1 MMIHPAAVIY
11 PGAQIDEGV
20 EIGPYAVIGANV
32 RIGKGT
38 KIGASAV
45 VDGWTTIG
53 ENNRIS
59 QLASI
64 GAPPQ
69 DIKYKGEP
77 TTLEIGNNNIIREF
91 VTMHLGSP
99 SGAGR
104 TVVGSNNMFM
114 SYSHIAHDCS
124 VGNNV
129 IMANS
134 ATLAGHV
141 TVENNVIFGG
151 LCAVHQFTRIG
162 EFAMIGGGT
171 MIGQDILPYTI
182 ATSEERRA
190 AKLRGLNLIGL
201 KRNGFSEDLI
211 RDIKTMYKTVV
222 LSGLKLPDAVV
233 RIRNLV
239 KQSPQ
244 RDHFLEF
251 IEGTKRGICK
261 K

>member
-1 MMIHPAAVIY
+1 MIHSTAIIHK
-11 PGAQIDEGV
+11 GAQIAEEV
-20 EIGPYAVIGANV
+20 EIGPYAIIGANV
-32 RIGKGT
+32 KIGKGT
-38 KIGASAV
+38 VIGSNTV
-45 VDGWTTIG
+45 IDGWTTIG

-59 QLASI
+59 QLVSL

-69 DIKYKGEP
+69 DLKYKGEEV
-77 TTLEIGNNNIIREF
+77 TLEIGDGNIIREF

-99 SGAGR
+99 SGGGK
-104 TVVGSNNMFM
+104 TIVGSRNMFM
-114 SYSHIAHDCS
+114 NYVHIAHDCR

-141 TVENNVIFGG
+141 LVENNVIFGG

-182 ATSEERRA
+182 ATSEEKRA
-190 AKLRGLNLIGL
+190 ARLRGLNLIGL
-201 KRNGFSEDLI
+201 KRNGFSEELI

-222 LSGLKLPDAVV
+222 LSGLKLPDAIV
-233 RIRNLV
+233 RIQNLV

-251 IEGTKRGICK
+251 IDGSKRGICK

>member
-1 MMIHPAAVIY
+1 MIHPTAVIY
-11 PGAQIDEGV
+11 PGAELAEDV
-20 EIGPYAVIGANV
+20 EVGPHAVIGANV
-32 RIGKGT
+32 KIGRGT
-38 KIGASAV
+38 KVGANTV
-45 VDGWTTIG
+45 IDGWTTIG
-53 ENNRIS
+53 ENNKIS
-59 QLASI
+59 QLVSV

-69 DIKYKGEP
+69 DIKYKGEA
-77 TTLEIGNNNIIREF
+77 TTLDIGDNNIIREF
-91 VTMHLGSP
+91 VTLHLGSP
-99 SGAGR
+99 GGGGK

-114 SYSHIAHDCS
+114 SYSHIAHDCH

-151 LCAVHQFTRIG
+151 LCAIHQFTRIG

-171 MIGQDILPYTI
+171 MVGQDILPYTI

-201 KRNGFSEDLI
+201 KRNGFSEELI

-222 LSGLKLPDAVV
+222 LSGLKLPDAIV

-239 KQSPQ
+239 KESPQ

-251 IEGTKRGICK
+251 IEGSKRGICK

>member
-1 MMIHPAAVIY
+1 MIHPTAVIY

-20 EIGPYAVIGANV
+20 EIGPNAVIGGNV
-32 RIGKGT
+32 
-38 KIGASAV
+38 KIGRGTRVGAGAV
-45 VDGWTTIG
+45 IDGWTTIG
-53 ENNRIS
+53 ENNKIS
-59 QLASI
+59 QLASV

-77 TTLEIGNNNIIREF
+77 TTLEIGNNNVIREF
-91 VTMHLGSP
+91 VTIHCGSP
-99 SGAGR
+99 SGTGR
-104 TVVGSNNMFM
+104 TVVGNSNMFM
-114 SYSHIAHDCS
+114 SYSHIAHDCV
-124 VGNNV
+124 VGSNV

-141 TVENNVIFGG
+141 MVENNVIFGG

-211 RDIKTMYKTVV
+211 RDIKTMYKTIV
-222 LSGLKLPDAVV
+222 LSGLKLPDAVE

>member
-1 MMIHPAAVIY
+1 MIHSTAIIHQ
-11 PGAQIDEGV
+11 GAEIAEDV
-20 EIGPYAVIGANV
+20 EIGPYTVIGANV
-32 RIGKGT
+32 KIGKGT
-38 KIGASAV
+38 IIGSNTV
-45 VDGWTTIG
+45 IDGWTTIG

-59 QLASI
+59 QMVSL

-69 DIKYKGEP
+69 DIKYKGEEV
-77 TTLEIGNNNIIREF
+77 TLEIGDGNIIREF

-99 SGAGR
+99 SGGGK
-104 TVVGSNNMFM
+104 TIVGSRNMFM
-114 SYSHIAHDCS
+114 NYVHIAHDCRI
-124 VGNNV
+124 GNNI

-141 TVENNVIFGG
+141 LVENNVIFGG

-171 MIGQDILPYTI
+171 MVGQDILPYTI
-182 ATSEERRA
+182 ATSEEKRA

-201 KRNGFSEDLI
+201 KRNGFSDDLI

-222 LSGLKLPDAVV
+222 LSGLKQPDAVV
-233 RIRNLV
+233 RIQNLV
-239 KQSPQ
+239 KPSPQ
-244 RDHFLEF
+244 RDHFLAF
-251 IEGTKRGICK
+251 MEGSKRGICK

>member
-1 MMIHPAAVIY
+1 MIHSTAVIY
-11 PGAQIDEGV
+11 PGAELAADV
-20 EIGPYAVIGANV
+20 EVGPHAVIGANV
-32 RIGKGT
+32 KIGKGT
-38 KIGASAV
+38 IIGANTV
-45 VDGWTTIG
+45 IDGWTTIG

-59 QLASI
+59 QLVSI

-69 DIKYKGEP
+69 DIKYKGEA
-77 TTLEIGNNNIIREF
+77 TTLEIGDGNIIREF

-99 SGAGR
+99 SGSGKT
-104 TVVGSNNMFM
+104 TVGNKNMFM
-114 SYSHIAHDCS
+114 SYVHIAHDCR

-151 LCAVHQFTRIG
+151 LCAIHQFTRIG
-162 EFAMIGGGT
+162 EFSMIGGGT
-171 MIGQDILPYTI
+171 MVGQDILPYTI
-182 ATSEERRA
+182 ATSEEKRA

-201 KRNGFSEDLI
+201 KRNGFSDELI

-233 RIRNLV
+233 RITNLV

-251 IEGTKRGICK
+251 IEGSKRGICK

>member
-1 MMIHPAAVIY
+1 MIHSTAIIA
-11 PGAQIDEGV
+11 PGAEIAGDVQ
-20 EIGPYAVIGANV
+20 IGPYAVIGANV

-38 KIGASAV
+38 TVGAHTV
-45 VDGWTTIG
+45 IDGWTTIG

-59 QLASI
+59 QMVSL

-69 DIKYKGEP
+69 DIKYKGEEV
-77 TTLEIGNNNIIREF
+77 TLEIGDSNIIREF

-99 SGAGR
+99 SGGGK
-104 TVVGSNNMFM
+104 TVVGSRNMFM
-114 SYSHIAHDCS
+114 NYVHIAHDCN

-141 TVENNVIFGG
+141 LVENNVIFGG
-151 LCAVHQFTRIG
+151 LCAIHQFTRIG

-171 MIGQDILPYTI
+171 MVGQDILPYTI
-182 ATSEERRA
+182 ATSEEKRSAR
-190 AKLRGLNLIGL
+190 LRGLNLIGL
-201 KRNGFSEDLI
+201 KRNGFSDELI
-211 RDIKTMYKTVV
+211 RDIKTMYKTIV
-222 LSGLKLPDAVV
+222 LSGLKLPDAIV
-233 RIRNLV
+233 RIQNLV

-251 IEGTKRGICK
+251 IDGSKRGICK

>member
-1 MMIHPAAVIY
+1 MIHSTAIIHK
-11 PGAQIDEGV
+11 GAEIAEGV

-32 RIGKGT
+32 KIGKGT
-38 KIGASAV
+38 VIGSNTV
-45 VDGWTTIG
+45 IDGWTTIG

-59 QLASI
+59 QLVSL

-69 DIKYKGEP
+69 DIKYKGEEV
-77 TTLEIGNNNIIREF
+77 TLEIGDGNWIREF

-99 SGAGR
+99 SGGGK
-104 TVVGSNNMFM
+104 TVVGSRNMFM
-114 SYSHIAHDCS
+114 NYVHIAHDCK

-141 TVENNVIFGG
+141 LVENNVIFGG

-182 ATSEERRA
+182 ATSEEKRA

-201 KRNGFSEDLI
+201 KRNGFSDDLI

-222 LSGLKLPDAVV
+222 LSGLKLPDAIV
-233 RIRNLV
+233 RIQNLV

-251 IEGTKRGICK
+251 IDGSKRGICK

>member
-1 MMIHPAAVIY
+1 MIHSTAIIAQGAKIAA
-11 PGAQIDEGV
+11 DV

-32 RIGKGT
+32 KIGKGT
-38 KIGASAV
+38 KIGAGTV
-45 VDGWTTIG
+45 IDGWTTIG

-59 QLASI
+59 NQVSL

-69 DIKYKGEP
+69 DIKYKGEEV
-77 TTLEIGNNNIIREF
+77 TLEIGDNNIIREF

-99 SGAGR
+99 SGGGK
-104 TVVGSNNMFM
+104 TVVGSRNMFM
-114 SYSHIAHDCS
+114 NYVHIAHDCS

-141 TVENNVIFGG
+141 LVENNVIFGG
-151 LCAVHQFTRIG
+151 LCAIHQFTRIG

-171 MIGQDILPYTI
+171 MVGQDILPYTI
-182 ATSEERRA
+182 ATSEDKRS

-201 KRNGFSEDLI
+201 KRNGFSDELI
-211 RDIKTMYKTVV
+211 RDIKTMYKTIV
-222 LSGLKLPDAVV
+222 LSGLKLPDAIVK
-233 RIRNLV
+233 IQNLV

-251 IEGTKRGICK
+251 IDGSKRGICK

>member
-1 MMIHPAAVIY
+1 MIHPTAVIY

-20 EIGPYAVIGANV
+20 EIGPNAVIGEHV
-32 RIGKGT
+32 KIGKGT
-38 KIGASAV
+38 RIGANAV
-45 VDGWTTIG
+45 IDGWTTIG
-53 ENNRIS
+53 ENNKIS

-77 TTLEIGNNNIIREF
+77 TTLEIGNNNVIREF

-99 SGAGR
+99 SGAGK
-104 TVVGSNNMFM
+104 TVVGNNNMFM
-114 SYSHIAHDCS
+114 SYSHIAHDCI
-124 VGNNV
+124 VGSNV

-211 RDIKTMYKTVV
+211 RDIKTMYKTIV

>member
-1 MMIHPAAVIY
+1 MIHPTAVIY

-20 EIGPYAVIGANV
+20 EIGPHAVIGQNV
-32 RIGKGT
+32 KIGKGT
-38 KIGASAV
+38 RIGASAV
-45 VDGWTTIG
+45 IDGWTTIG

-59 QLASI
+59 QLASV

-77 TTLEIGNNNIIREF
+77 TTLEIGNNNVIREF
-91 VTMHLGSP
+91 VTMHCGSP
-99 SGAGR
+99 SGTGK
-104 TVVGSNNMFM
+104 TIVGNSNMFM
-114 SYSHIAHDCS
+114 SYSHIAHDCI

-141 TVENNVIFGG
+141 MVENNVIFGG

-211 RDIKTMYKTVV
+211 RDIKTMYKTIV

-244 RDHFLEF
+244 RDHVLEF
-251 IEGTKRGICK
+251 IEGTKRGICTK
-261 K
+261 

>member
-1 MMIHPAAVIY
+1 MIHPTAIIY
-11 PGAQIDEGV
+11 PGAEVAEGV
-20 EIGPYAVIGANV
+20 EIGPYSVIGANV
-32 RIGKGT
+32 KIGKGT
-38 KIGASAV
+38 KIGANSV
-45 VDGWTTIG
+45 IDGWTTIG
-53 ENNRIS
+53 ENNKIS
-59 QLASI
+59 QLVSI

-69 DIKYKGEP
+69 DIKYKGEA
-77 TTLEIGNNNIIREF
+77 TTLEIGDNNIIREF
-91 VTMHLGSP
+91 VTLHLGSP
-99 SGAGR
+99 SGTGK

-114 SYSHIAHDCS
+114 SYSHIAHDCR
-124 VGNNV
+124 VGSNV

-151 LCAVHQFTRIG
+151 LCAIHQFTRIG

-171 MIGQDILPYTI
+171 MVGQDILPYTI

-201 KRNGFSEDLI
+201 KRSGFSEELI
-211 RDIKTMYKTVV
+211 RDIKNMYKTVV
-222 LSGLKLPDAVV
+222 LSGLKLPDAIV

-251 IEGTKRGICK
+251 IEGSKRGICK

>member
-1 MMIHPAAVIY
+1 MIHSTAIIAQGAEIAA
-11 PGAQIDEGV
+11 DV

-32 RIGKGT
+32 KIGKGT
-38 KIGASAV
+38 KIGAGTV
-45 VDGWTTIG
+45 IDGWTTIG
-53 ENNRIS
+53 EYNRIS
-59 QLASI
+59 NQVSL

-69 DIKYKGEP
+69 DIKYKGEEV
-77 TTLEIGNNNIIREF
+77 TLDIGDNNVIREF

-99 SGAGR
+99 SGGGK
-104 TVVGSNNMFM
+104 TVVGSRNMFM
-114 SYSHIAHDCS
+114 NYVHIAHDCS

-141 TVENNVIFGG
+141 LVENNVIFGG
-151 LCAVHQFTRIG
+151 LCAIHQFTRIG

-171 MIGQDILPYTI
+171 MVGQDILPYTI
-182 ATSEERRA
+182 ATSEDKRS

-201 KRNGFSEDLI
+201 KRNGFSDDLI
-211 RDIKTMYKTVV
+211 RDIKTMYKTIV
-222 LSGLKLPDAVV
+222 LSGLKLPDAIVK
-233 RIRNLV
+233 IQNLV

-251 IEGTKRGICK
+251 IDGSKRGICK

>member
-1 MMIHPAAVIY
+1 MIHSTAIIA
-11 PGAQIDEGV
+11 PGAEIAEDVQ
-20 EIGPYAVIGANV
+20 IGPYAVIGANV
-32 RIGKGT
+32 KIGKGT
-38 KIGASAV
+38 TVGAHTV
-45 VDGWTTIG
+45 IDGWTTIG

-59 QLASI
+59 QMVSL

-69 DIKYKGEP
+69 DIKYKGEEV
-77 TTLEIGNNNIIREF
+77 TLEIGDGNIIREF

-99 SGAGR
+99 SGGGK
-104 TVVGSNNMFM
+104 TVVGSRNMFM
-114 SYSHIAHDCS
+114 NYVHIAHDCR

-141 TVENNVIFGG
+141 LVENNVIFGG
-151 LCAVHQFTRIG
+151 LCAIHQFTRIG

-171 MIGQDILPYTI
+171 MVGQDILPYTI
-182 ATSEERRA
+182 ATSEEKRSAR
-190 AKLRGLNLIGL
+190 LRGLNLIGL
-201 KRNGFSEDLI
+201 KRNGFSDELI
-211 RDIKTMYKTVV
+211 RDIKTMYKTIV
-222 LSGLKLPDAVV
+222 LSGLKLPDAIV
-233 RIRNLV
+233 RIQNLV

-251 IEGTKRGICK
+251 IDGSKRGICK

>member
-1 MMIHPAAVIY
+1 MIHPTAVIY
-11 PGAQIDEGV
+11 PGARIDEGV
-20 EIGPYAVIGANV
+20 EIGPHAVIGQNV
-32 RIGKGT
+32 KIGKGT

-45 VDGWTTIG
+45 IDGWTTIG

-59 QLASI
+59 QLASV

-77 TTLEIGNNNIIREF
+77 TTLEIGNNNVIREF

-99 SGAGR
+99 SGSGK
-104 TVVGSNNMFM
+104 TQVGSNNMFM
-114 SYSHIAHDCS
+114 SYSHIAHDCI

-211 RDIKTMYKTVV
+211 RDIKTMYKTIV

-244 RDHFLEF
+244 RDHVLEF
-251 IEGTKRGICK
+251 IEGTKRGICTK
-261 K
+261 

>member
-1 MMIHPAAVIY
+1 MIHSTAIIA
-11 PGAQIDEGV
+11 PGAEIAGDVQ
-20 EIGPYAVIGANV
+20 IGPYAVIGANV

-38 KIGASAV
+38 TVGAHTV
-45 VDGWTTIG
+45 IDGWTTIG

-59 QLASI
+59 QMVSL

-69 DIKYKGEP
+69 DIKYKGEEV
-77 TTLEIGNNNIIREF
+77 TLEIGDSNIIREF

-99 SGAGR
+99 SGGGK
-104 TVVGSNNMFM
+104 TVVGSRNMFM
-114 SYSHIAHDCS
+114 NYVHIAHDCN

-141 TVENNVIFGG
+141 LVENNVIFGG
-151 LCAVHQFTRIG
+151 LCAIHQFTRIG

-171 MIGQDILPYTI
+171 MVGQDILPYTI
-182 ATSEERRA
+182 ATSEEKRSAR
-190 AKLRGLNLIGL
+190 LRGLNLIGL
-201 KRNGFSEDLI
+201 KRNGFGDELI
-211 RDIKTMYKTVV
+211 RDIKTMYKTIV
-222 LSGLKLPDAVV
+222 LSGLKLPDAIV
-233 RIRNLV
+233 RIQNLV

-251 IEGTKRGICK
+251 IDGSKRGICK

>member
-1 MMIHPAAVIY
+1 MIHSTAIIA
-11 PGAQIDEGV
+11 PGAEIAEDVQ
-20 EIGPYAVIGANV
+20 IGPYAVIGANV
-32 RIGKGT
+32 KIGKGT
-38 KIGASAV
+38 TVGAHTV
-45 VDGWTTIG
+45 IDGWTTIG

-59 QLASI
+59 QMVSL

-69 DIKYKGEP
+69 DIKYKGEEV
-77 TTLEIGNNNIIREF
+77 TLEIGEGNIIREF

-99 SGAGR
+99 SGGGK
-104 TVVGSNNMFM
+104 TVVGSRNMFM
-114 SYSHIAHDCS
+114 NYVHIAHDCR

-141 TVENNVIFGG
+141 LVENNVIFGG
-151 LCAVHQFTRIG
+151 LCAIHQFTRIG

-171 MIGQDILPYTI
+171 MVGQDILPYTI
-182 ATSEERRA
+182 ATSEEKRSAR
-190 AKLRGLNLIGL
+190 LRGLNLIGL
-201 KRNGFSEDLI
+201 KRNGFSDELI
-211 RDIKTMYKTVV
+211 RDIKTMYKTIV
-222 LSGLKLPDAVV
+222 LSGLKLPDAIV
-233 RIRNLV
+233 RIQNLV

-251 IEGTKRGICK
+251 IDGSKRGICK

>member
-1 MMIHPAAVIY
+1 MIHPSAVIC

-20 EIGPYAVIGANV
+20 EIGPNAVIGANV
-32 RIGKGT
+32 KIGKGT

-45 VDGWTTIG
+45 IDGWTTIG
-53 ENNRIS
+53 ENNKIS
-59 QLASI
+59 QLASV

-77 TTLEIGNNNIIREF
+77 TTLEIGNNNVIREF

-99 SGAGR
+99 SGAGK
-104 TVVGSNNMFM
+104 TIVGNNNMFM
-114 SYSHIAHDCS
+114 SYSHIAHDCN
-124 VGNNV
+124 VGSNI

-201 KRNGFSEDLI
+201 KRNGFSDDLI
-211 RDIKTMYKTVV
+211 RDIKTMYKTIV